1 MTSPAKDGG
10 SYLTT
15 ATNVGSNST
24 NLIVADSMYFQDGA
38 RGSDLARGV
47 TLFPDW
53 IAIGTVNNA
62 VRISA
67 INYNTNTITLAS
79 PMTWSSG
86 ASIWL
91 YKNSSGSIVL
101 SGSAPDYGAYEYL
114 GSSPVCTYIYS
125 EWGVCQPNNTQSR
138 TVISSSPSGC
148 TGTPILTQSCTYTS
162 QTFSPEQYIQSEDG
176 TLSSLQTGT
185 SGSDTYV
192 YTSAAN
198 QGSAS
203 YTFSI
208 QSAGQYRMEARILAG
223 ASDTAGANSWYVGL
237 DSENANGNDIYA
249 YDALEATTF
258 TRDNVSLRGPSGT
271 PVLAEYDPKIW
282 DLSSGTHT
290 FTFYGREANA
300 WLDQIILK
308 STTDTTPPA
317 APSGVRVQ

>member
-138 TVISSSPSGC
+138 TVISSSPSDC
-148 TGTPILTQSCTYTS
+148 TGTPILTQSCVYTN
-162 QTFSPEQYIQSEDG
+162 FLPEQYIQAESG
-176 TLSSLQTGT
+176 QLTSMQTGT
-185 SGSDTYV
+185 SGSDTYI
-192 YTSAAN
+192 YTNTSN

-203 YTFSI
+203 FTFNISN
-208 QSAGQYRMEARILAG
+208 AGQYKMEAKVNSNNDAG
-223 ASDTAGANSWYVGL
+223 QDSFYVGL
-237 DSENANGNDIYA
+237 DSESAQGNNYYTFDM
-249 YDALEATTF
+249 ALTSAF
-258 TRDNVSLRGPSGT
+258 AWDNVNLRGTGT
-271 PVLAEYDPKIW
+271 SLPEFDPMTW
-282 DLSSGTHT
+282 DLTSGTHT
-290 FTFYGREANA
+290 FTFYGREANT

-308 STTDTTPPA
+308 RVTADTTPPA
-317 APSGVRVQ
+317 APSGVVVN